1 MSHSITFVTESHT
14 FGEDSRSSAM
24 ILDKN
29 DVQGIA
35 NEVANRVGDE
45 SRDNIERLSE
55 RMDKSLDEIRESIK
69 RAQELAEKSERSV
82 GAFVDNVRETFTSAI
97 EEILRP
103 QYETLAKVLEAA
115 TAPTAPE
122 VEFHVEALKS
132 LTLLSEAM
140 IKSQSDTI
148 AGFAA
153 INAELSKIHAEMAVV
168 NQSIAKKYRKRTDL
182 CNQTS
187 NDVLNPPKRKW
198 LNRLLFWHK

>member
-14 FGEDSRSSAM
+14 FGEDSRSSAI

-35 NEVANRVGDE
+35 TEVANRVGNE
-45 SRDNIERLSE
+45 NRHNIERLSG
-55 RMDKSLDEIRESIK
+55 RMDESLAKIRESID
-69 RAQELAEKSERSV
+69 RAQGLAEESRRSV
-82 GAFVDNVRETFTSAI
+82 GAFVDNVRNTFASAI

-132 LTLLSEAM
+132 LTLLSKAM
-140 IKSQSDTI
+140 SESQSDTL
-148 AGFAA
+148 AGFVA
-153 INAELSKIHAEMAVV
+153 INEELSKVHAEMADV
-168 NQSIAKKYRKRTDL
+168 NQSIAKLTDL
-182 CNQTS
+182 CNQIS

-198 LNRLLFWHK
+198 LNRLLFWRK

>member
-1 MSHSITFVTESHT
+1 MSHTITFVTESHT
-14 FGEDSRSSAM
+14 FGEDSRSSAI

-35 NEVANRVGDE
+35 NEVANRVRDE
-45 SRDNIERLSE
+45 SLDNIKRLS
-55 RMDKSLDEIRESIK
+55 KSLDEVHKSIK
-69 RAQELAEKSERSV
+69 RAQELAEESKRSV

-122 VEFHVEALKS
+122 VEFYVEAIKS

-153 INAELSKIHAEMAVV
+153 INAELSKIHAGMTVV